1 MRNDSITSTSRLS
14 SPEQLFQTKKAILLT
29 LGQCLLQ
36 YGSPCHR
43 VEDTLRHAA
52 KMLAIEASFSIVP
65 DLVLVSMAKT
75 YHHDDTSKTLTIKSA
90 QSFDTGKLVR
100 VTKTMNN
107 LYKGDL
113 SLEDCLASLHEIID
127 SPATCG
133 NFAVC
138 FSFAAIGFSASVC
151 MFNGSWLDA
160 SLAAGLG
167 LIVAVLFIA
176 SMNFPVYGPV
186 FEVSACII
194 VGIFGRVLH
203 DYVCF
208 SKVAV
213 SSILILLP
221 GYGMTMAVMEI
232 SAHQVTTGAI
242 RLIYA
247 VIYAFMLAYGLQI
260 GSSVYMAINPS
271 IQDEGTCGDPI
282 SPWFYLLL
290 FPVMSISIG
299 LAYGSSR
306 HQWATQ
312 TACAAIGF
320 CVLYFLGKIVTDAQ
334 ILSTIAAFAMGL
346 YANFA
351 LKLTGDPPLA
361 PLCVGIT
368 LLVPGSIGVRDAFAL
383 LHQNDLSQGLYPIHM
398 LRIALGLSVGLYASA
413 MIVYPTGK
421 LRSLYISL

>member
-1 MRNDSITSTSRLS
+1 
-14 SPEQLFQTKKAILLT
+14 
-29 LGQCLLQ
+29 
-36 YGSPCHR
+36 
-43 VEDTLRHAA
+43 
-52 KMLAIEASFSIVP
+52 MLAIDATFSIVP
-65 DLVLVSMAKT
+65 DLVLVSITKPS
-75 YHHDDTSKTLTIKSA
+75 DSSFDSGGNSLEQQQQQKSKHQPETLTIKSS
-90 QSFDTGKLVR
+90 QNFDTGKLVR
-100 VTKTMNN
+100 VTKTMNS
-107 LYKGDL
+107 LHKGDL
-113 SLEDCLASLHEIID
+113 DLDECLASLYEIIEA
-127 SPATCG
+127 PATCG
-133 NFAVC
+133 PFEIC
-138 FSFAAIGFSASVC
+138 FSFAAIGFSATLC
-151 MFNGSWLDA
+151 MFEGSWFDGL
-160 SLAAGLG
+160 LAAALG
-167 LIVAVLFIA
+167 LMVALLFLI
-176 SMNFPVYGPV
+176 SMSFPVYGPV
-186 FEVSACII
+186 FEISACIM
-194 VGIFGRVLH
+194 VGIVDRLSH

-260 GSSVYMAINPS
+260 GSSVYMAIDPDV
-271 IQDEGTCGDPI
+271 QDEGTCSGPI

-290 FPVMSISIG
+290 FPVMAISIG

-306 HQWATQ
+306 HQWPSQ
-312 TACAAIGF
+312 IACAGIGF
-320 CVLYFLGKIVTDAQ
+320 CVLYFLGKVISDAQ
-334 ILSTIAAFAMGL
+334 ILSTIASFAMGL

-368 LLVPGSIGVRDAFAL
+368 LLVPGSIGVRDAFSL
-383 LHQNDLSQGLYPIHM
+383 LHQNDLTQGLYPIHM
-398 LRIALGLSVGLYASA
+398 LRISLGISVGLYGSA